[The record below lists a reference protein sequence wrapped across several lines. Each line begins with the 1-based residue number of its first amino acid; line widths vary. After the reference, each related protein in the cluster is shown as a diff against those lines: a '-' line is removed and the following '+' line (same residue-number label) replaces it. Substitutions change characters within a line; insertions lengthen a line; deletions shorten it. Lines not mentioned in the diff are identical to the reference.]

1 MSNKYMIAESWN
13 KVKQV
18 FELKEVKEYYIIMD
32 KLGITLEDYI
42 KKFGN
47 DLTVETVLNFAS

>member
-1 MSNKYMIAESWN
+1 MSNKYMIAESWD

-18 FELKEVKEYYIIMD
+18 FELKEAKEYYIIMD

-47 DLTVETVLNFAS
+47 DLTVETVLNLAL

>member
-32 KLGITLEDYI
+32 RLGITLEDYI

-47 DLTVETVLNFAS
+47 DLTVETVLNLAL

>member
-1 MSNKYMIAESWN
+1 MIVESWN

-47 DLTVETVLNFAS
+47 DLTVETVLNLAS

>member
-1 MSNKYMIAESWN
+1 MSNKYMIAESWD